1 MRPEIPTPDQ
11 NDTHFWATVTT
22 LVEPPW
28 NEPTTEDSF
37 AMDDRVHEAARA
49 LAERIS
55 TRALAYRAAGKPLDP
70 RSWPPR
76 PATGAAPGAVR
87 DQAVRRPA
95 GGERRHRRRPR
106 RGQLRP
112 TRGRLGRYQASVRP
126 PQVAP
131 RGRREVHPGIHPLH
145 YAGGS
150 AVVHHDADA
159 DAWWYSATAAD
170 QEEKE
175 SEAVHGTY
183 AAAIAGATEFLLA
196 HALPD
201 RMRPHDPAVPGG
213 PGDRALPTRPTGA
226 EPRSPVPGRC
236 RSRRRR
242 RSGRGRPRR
251 RSRCP
256 AGTHRRGAGGG
267 GRRRRPGCPPDA
279 ANGCGAASCCTG

>member
-1 MRPEIPTPDQ
+1 MSDETGIPTPDQ

-70 RSWPPR
+70 ALMAAPDLQLALLRALYETKQSVDR
-76 PATGAAPGAVR
+76 LAESAATVAGRGGASYAQLGAAWGGIKRQSARLKWPHAVVGR
-87 DQAVRRPA
+87 S
-95 GGERRHRRRPR
+95 
-106 RGQLRP
+106 
-112 TRGRLGRYQASVRP
+112 TRES
-126 PQVAP
+126 
-131 RGRREVHPGIHPLH
+131 IPLH

-183 AAAIAGATEFLLA
+183 AEAIAGATEFLLA

-201 RMRPHDPAVPGG
+201 RDEPA
-213 PGDRALPTRPTGA
+213 
-226 EPRSPVPGRC
+226 
-236 RSRRRR
+236 
-242 RSGRGRPRR
+242 
-251 RSRCP
+251 
-256 AGTHRRGAGGG
+256 
-267 GRRRRPGCPPDA
+267 
-279 ANGCGAASCCTG
+279 